1 MSSKDASGTEQDGRP
16 YRVVVLGVTGSGK
29 TTAGRRVA
37 RALGAKHV
45 ELDALWWGP
54 NWTAS
59 DPEDF
64 RERLA
69 AAIDGA
75 DRWVTDGGYASHVW
89 DITWTR
95 ADAALWLDYPLPLIL
110 TRLFRR
116 SARRIFSRE
125 ELWNGNRESF
135 RSQFLS
141 RQSLFSWAVQTHGK
155 YRKSYP
161 EHFARPELRRLWV
174 ARCTSPAQTEQWI
187 RRLEVA
193 A

>member
-1 MSSKDASGTEQDGRP
+1 MGTHDVRGAERDARP
-16 YRVVVLGVTGSGK
+16 RRVVVLGVTGSGK
-29 TTAGRRVA
+29 TTAARRVA
-37 RALGAKHV
+37 GALGAKHI

-69 AAIDGA
+69 AAIEGVDC
-75 DRWVTDGGYASHVW
+75 WVADGGYASHVW
-89 DITWTR
+89 DITWSK

-110 TRLFRR
+110 VRLFRR
-116 SARRIFSRE
+116 SAGRIFSRE

-141 RQSLFSWAVQTHGK
+141 RESLFSWAVQTHGK

-161 EHFARPELRRLWV
+161 EHFARPELRHLWV
-174 ARCTSPAQTEQWI
+174 ARCTSPVQADRWI
-187 RRLEVA
+187 RRLEVGP
-193 A
+193 